1 MDQEQQLSIDQHLEV
16 EDYDEGSPP
25 VSVTPKN
32 DANEDLNKVKIT
44 DESIEKNTKNA

>member
-32 DANEDLNKVKIT
+32 DVNEDLNKLKNT
-44 DESIEKNTKNA
+44 DGSNEKNTNNA